1 METNK
6 VIAARK
12 SVRAYKGEQLPEEI
26 LNNILAAGCAA
37 PVGMGRYDT
46 LHLTLVQD
54 KEALGKLSGGVA
66 QATNRQGD
74 PFYGAPAV
82 VLISSKEVQ
91 VPGIDFV
98 NAGCIAENM
107 MLAAADKG
115 IGSVIVWAAGM
126 TVEADADLKK
136 SLAIPEGYKAL
147 FSVALG
153 HAAAEEQTEKDLK
166 ITIDMNRI

>member
-1 METNK
+1 MEANK
-6 VIAARK
+6 AIAARK
-12 SVRAYKGEQLPEEI
+12 SVRAYKGEKLPEEI

-46 LHLTLVQD
+46 LHLTVIQD
-54 KEALGKLSGGVA
+54 EEALSRLSDAVA
-66 QATNRQGD
+66 KVTNRQGN

-82 VLISSKEVQ
+82 VLISSAEPSL
-91 VPGIDFV
+91 PGSEYV

-107 MLAAADKG
+107 MLAATDKG

-126 TVEADADLKK
+126 TAEADSDIKK

-147 FSVALG
+147 FSVAFG
-153 HAAAEEQTEKDLK
+153 YAAADDQKEKDLK
-166 ITIDMNRI
+166 ITIDTNRI

>member
-26 LNNILAAGCAA
+26 LDNILAAGCAA
-37 PVGMGRYDT
+37 PVGMGMYNT
-46 LHLTLVQD
+46 LHLTLVQN
-54 KEALGKLSGGVA
+54 KEALGRLSDAAA

-126 TVEADADLKK
+126 AVEADPDLKN
-136 SLAIPEGYKAL
+136 SLAVPEGYKAL

-153 HAAAEEQTEKDLK
+153 YAAADEQTEKDLK
-166 ITIDMNRI
+166 ITIDTNRI

>member
-1 METNK
+1 METSK
-6 VIAARK
+6 VIAVRK
-12 SVRAYKGEQLPEEI
+12 SVRAYKGEQVPEEI

-37 PVGMGRYDT
+37 PVGMGRYNT

-54 KEALGKLSGGVA
+54 KEALGRLSGAVA
-66 QATNRQGD
+66 QVTNRQGD
-74 PFYGAPAV
+74 PFYGASAV
-82 VLISSKEVQ
+82 VLISSEEVQ
-91 VPGIDFV
+91 VPGSDYV

-126 TVEADADLKK
+126 TVEADSDLKN
-136 SLAIPEGYKAL
+136 SLAVPEGYKAL

-153 HAAAEEQTEKDLK
+153 YAAADEQTEKDLK

>member
-1 METNK
+1 METSK
-6 VIAARK
+6 VIAVRK
-12 SVRAYKGEQLPEEI
+12 SVRAYKGEQVPEEI

-37 PVGMGRYDT
+37 PVGMGRYNT

-54 KEALGKLSGGVA
+54 KEALGRLSGAVV
-66 QATNRQGD
+66 QVTNRQGD
-74 PFYGAPAV
+74 PFYGASAV
-82 VLISSKEVQ
+82 VLISSEEVQ
-91 VPGIDFV
+91 VPGVDYV

-126 TVEADADLKK
+126 TVEADSDLKN
-136 SLAIPEGYKAL
+136 SLAVPEGYKAL

-153 HAAAEEQTEKDLK
+153 YAAADEQTEKDLK